1 MLYLNMLQLSFWLG
15 LWYCFFALPGTGR
28 VILVN
33 SSLDTIQGDGLDRPP
48 EVTVCVNDAEHPT
61 WRSPAPDRFDT
72 ETCRNAVNLIDS
84 KVEGKLYLVYDFYS
98 RQVYPSGP
106 AAARGFD
113 AWSLAQGASSG

>member
-15 LWYCFFALPGTGR
+15 FWYSFFALPGTGS

-33 SSLDTIQGDGLDRPP
+33 SSLDATKGDGLDRPP

-61 WRSPAPDRFDT
+61 WRGPASDQFNI
-72 ETCRNAVNLIDS
+72 ETCRSAVNLILS

-98 RQVYPSGP
+98 HQVYPSGP
-106 AAARGFD
+106 AAARGFE
-113 AWSLAQGASSG
+113 AWSLSQGASSG